1 MGVLLRL
8 GNAQLGHAQRAE
20 IFAQAVF
27 HSDPGPRH
35 QHIGHGC
42 VILRIA
48 DIGGGEILPLE
59 PVKLRV
65 HNGPGNLPGPVG
77 PVVEENDAVVVG
89 NSALAVTDH
98 RLHKLVRY
106 AVFIALGHGI
116 HGVGILHAL
125 TVDHGVV
132 GHLQPLPAFVAVHGV
147 VAAHDGGDLA
157 HADLVALFHALGYKV
172 LAAGGGHIPAVQK
185 GVDIDPLQALVL
197 GHLQQG
203 PKVLHRGVYAA
214 AREQAVQVQAA
225 ALFQAIVHGL
235 VIGGVLEK
243 FAGFNGAADPG
254 QVLEHHPAAADVGVA
269 HLAVAHLPGGQTH
282 IQSGGRECGIGI
294 FGKQTVQH
302 RSIGQGH
309 GVAGAGGTHAK
320 AVHNHQHSGCF
331 ILHSNSS
338 LYFSA

>member
-1 MGVLLRL
+1 MGRHGAAVGLEHDLGIAVVSGDHGNAAHLQGSVHHPAHAGVHGLHSLDGSGKHTGVAHHVAVGKIQDHHVIFAALNALHTLVAHLVGAHLRLQVIGGHLRRCHQHTILPGILLLHAAVEEEGHMGILLRL

-157 HADLVALFHALGYKV
+157 HADLAALFHALGYKV
-172 LAAGGGHIPAVQK
+172 LAAGGGHITAVQK

-197 GHLQQG
+197 GHLQ
-203 PKVLHRGVYAA
+203 
-214 AREQAVQVQAA
+214 
-225 ALFQAIVHGL
+225 
-235 VIGGVLEK
+235 
-243 FAGFNGAADPG
+243 
-254 QVLEHHPAAADVGVA
+254 
-269 HLAVAHLPGGQTH
+269 
-282 IQSGGRECGIGI
+282 
-294 FGKQTVQH
+294 
-302 RSIGQGH
+302 
-309 GVAGAGGTHAK
+309 
-320 AVHNHQHSGCF
+320 
-331 ILHSNSS
+331 
-338 LYFSA
+338 